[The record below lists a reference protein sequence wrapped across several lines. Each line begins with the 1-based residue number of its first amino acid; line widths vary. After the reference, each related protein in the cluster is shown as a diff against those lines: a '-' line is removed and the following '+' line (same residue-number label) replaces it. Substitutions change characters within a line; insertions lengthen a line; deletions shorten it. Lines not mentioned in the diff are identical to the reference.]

1 MKKTFLQQG
10 IMHKALL
17 FTLLFLT
24 GILSYAQ
31 DKVYASSQTNQVN
44 GLCLICGV
52 QNPENAVGSNED
64 NYSAF
69 RIGLDAN
76 ATVNQTLIFPASVT
90 QYYAKI
96 VIGIGAGM
104 DNLSTELLKGVS
116 IETFL
121 GNISNNDK
129 MGITGDIL
137 KISSNPKRGT
147 VEFTPKKAFD
157 RIKISLKNN
166 GTLNLDDRL
175 RIYYAYHI
183 PSDYTTCN
191 PPPFKPLIY
200 IPFDGNTKMSPLSLG
215 YGVYSDLPSIPDLP
229 ITYRNNM
236 ACGNS
241 LYSFGITEFN
251 NGGLI
256 ADPDSTTIAF
266 WAQSD
271 ANSSDPRLNVS
282 AFVVYFSLTKDNI
295 KFRPVV
301 GKFDTAPITIVPNS
315 ANQLSHYVITRNVTR
330 STKEITT
337 CLYKNGHKISSS
349 STTYTSEFPPYNTE
363 RNISMLDTQID
374 EYLLY
379 KEALTEDQVLELY
392 CSYSKSQG
400 CSPSSG
406 LAPATE
412 SKITSENEQ
421 LIISPNPTTGQITL
435 DGNVLMIDADIAI
448 TNTSGKEVYH
458 SKYSSKTFDLPA
470 TLPGGVYILT
480 LKTKQG
486 RSYSKKVLL
495 TR

>member
-31 DKVYASSQTNQVN
+31 DKVYSSSQTNQIS
-44 GLCLICGV
+44 GLCLLCAIE
-52 QNPENAVGSNED
+52 NPQNAVGNNED

-69 RIGLDAN
+69 KIGLDLN
-76 ATVNQTLIFPASVT
+76 TTVNQTLIFPASVS

-147 VEFTPKKAFD
+147 VELTPKKAFD

-175 RIYYAYHI
+175 RVYYAYHI
-183 PSDYTTCN
+183 PSDYTTCDT
-191 PPPFKPLIY
+191 PPFNPVIY
-200 IPFDGNTKMSPLSLG
+200 IPFNGNIKNKIG
-215 YGVYSDLPSIPDLP
+215 QPDLLENGN
-229 ITYRNNM
+229 IVFRNNL

-241 LYSFGITEFN
+241 LYSNPQTNLSTPLIYSHYTDFN
-251 NGGLI
+251 
-256 ADPDSTTIAF
+256 TVAF
-266 WAQSD
+266 WAIGDENIPQQSINITND
-271 ANSSDPRLNVS
+271 FAMCK
-282 AFVVYFSLTKDNI
+282 LTKYSIDIQPFAQDPTNI
-295 KFRPVV
+295 V
-301 GKFDTAPITIVPNS
+301 VPNS
-315 ANQLSHYVITRNVTR
+315 TNQLNHYLITTEA
-330 STKEITT
+330 TDQQKKITT
-337 CLYKNGHKISSS
+337 CLYRNGKKVSPCSLSYNNVSSS
-349 STTYTSEFPPYNTE
+349 PLYPIKRSFDI
-363 RNISMLDTQID
+363 RGGGID
-374 EYLLY
+374 EYIEY
-379 KEALTEDQVLELY
+379 DKVLNETQIWELY

-406 LAPATE
+406 LAPAVE
-412 SKITSENEQ
+412 LKITSENEQ

-435 DGNVLMIDADIAI
+435 DGNVLMIDADITI

-458 SKYSSKTFDLPA
+458 SKFSSKTFDLPA

-480 LKTKQG
+480 LKTKEG
-486 RSYSKKVLL
+486 KSYSKKVLL